1 MKKNRH
7 INWVILI
14 SLSTLFLNSCSS
26 TVIAQSKN
34 IKKEFKLYN
43 YNLPETFLL
52 GSHLCRVPMPPM
64 EEMLSDMENLKKH
77 GFNLIKIQTHWAIDE
92 PIEGEYNFTRYN
104 RLIEHAKKL
113 DMYVYMGLTMEQAP
127 AWLYK
132 KYPDCRMVPRSGL
145 PVKYETQY
153 TLPADGKPGPCFD
166 HPGAMQKQLD
176 FIKAFVKHFA
186 KYDNIL
192 VWNTWQEI
200 EYWEERVFDT
210 EACYCDNTQ
219 KHFRKWLKE
228 KYGSLDRLNKS
239 WSSNFITWDD
249 VAPHRQ
255 KPLGLPVDKD
265 FRYFMDNEHP
275 SQTLKARYMAI
286 KEADPLKRP
295 VFAHKSDVK
304 MGSAQDW
311 TYARCE
317 DFLGSSSYPAWYSTH
332 WWDDNASSRMNPPKK
347 YESLYHELWSN
358 VAMKFDYLR
367 SSNPDGNP
375 VWSAEFQ
382 GGPIMSEFH
391 KGRVP
396 SAEDMQR
403 WMLTSMGS
411 GVTAIS
417 FWVARAEIMAAENN
431 GFGLLDSN
439 GDTTERFEEASKI
452 GIALRS
458 HSDLF
463 ANPSKPKAKVGII
476 ISEDSYQFGRS
487 FFGLKEHLVYS
498 IRGWYHMLW
507 RNGVAVDFVEMSQIN
522 NTTAKQYSALILP
535 VPIYLS
541 AKDAE
546 RMKEYVSNGGNLIS
560 EGGAGRINENLMAER
575 GEISPVIAEMAGVQ
589 QKSFTQIR
597 EPNNGSRWTP
607 TERSWGE
614 FAPSS
619 WLEGEGV
626 LAGQKMLANYY
637 LQTFE
642 LQGGTPIFKVENEVV
657 GVVNNYGKG
666 KIWLF
671 GTFFGHGGTAYFE
684 NSNFEFVMKLM
695 DEAGV
700 TPQKIGNILV
710 QKRVNGN
717 KEAWILTN
725 PTDSNV
731 IEKLDISR
739 MKNVEVLYGDNLK
752 IKHKTLEIQMKSLEI
767 AVIVFE
773 NK

>member
-1 MKKNRH
+1 MKRIRY
-7 INWVILI
+7 INWVFFIPLFTLM
-14 SLSTLFLNSCSS
+14 LSSCTE

-34 IKKEFKLYN
+34 LKNEFKLYD

-52 GSHLCRVPMPPM
+52 GSHLCRFPMPPM
-64 EEMLSDMENLKKH
+64 DEMLSDMENLKKH
-77 GFNLIKIQTHWAIDE
+77 GFNLIKIQTHWAVDE
-92 PIEGEYNFTRYN
+92 PIEGKYDFTRYD

-132 KYPDCRMVPRSGL
+132 KYPDSRMVPRSGL

-200 EYWEERVFDT
+200 EYWEDRVFDT
-210 EACYCDNTQ
+210 EACYCENTQ
-219 KHFRKWLKE
+219 SHFRRWLKE
-228 KYGSLDRLNKS
+228 KYGSLDSLNKS
-239 WSSNFITWDD
+239 WSANYGTWED
-249 VAPHRQ
+249 VSPQRQ
-255 KPLGLPVDKD
+255 NPLGLPVDKD
-265 FRYFMDNEHP
+265 FRYFMENEHRA
-275 SQTLKARYMAI
+275 QTLKARYMAI

-295 VFAHKSDVK
+295 VFAHKSDVE
-304 MGSAQDW
+304 MGSGQDW

-332 WWDDNASSRMNPPKK
+332 WWDDNASSRMYPPKK
-347 YESLYHELWSN
+347 YESLYHEIWSN

-382 GGPIMSEFH
+382 GGPIMSDFH

-403 WMLTSMGS
+403 WMLTSVGS

-417 FWVARAEIMAAENN
+417 FWVTRAEIMAAENN
-431 GFGLLDSN
+431 GFGLLDSK
-439 GDTTERFEEASKI
+439 GETTERFEEASKI
-452 GIALRS
+452 GVALRS

-476 ISEDSYQFGRS
+476 ISEDSYQFANS
-487 FFGLKEHLVYS
+487 FFGLKEHLIYS

-507 RNGVAVDFVEMSQIN
+507 RNGFAVDFVEMSQIN
-522 NTTAKQYSALILP
+522 KTTANQYKALVLP

-546 RMKEYVSNGGNLIS
+546 RMQDYVSSGGNLIS
-560 EGGAGRINENLMAER
+560 EAGAGRINENLMAER
-575 GEISPVIAEMAGVQ
+575 GEISPVIAKMAGVQ
-589 QKSFTQIR
+589 QKSFTIVN
-597 EPNNGSRWTP
+597 EPNNSRRWTP

-614 FAPSS
+614 FLPSA
-619 WLEGEGV
+619 WLEGQGV
-626 LAGQKMLANYY
+626 LSGQKMLANYY

-642 LQGGTPIFKVENEVV
+642 LQGGTPVFKAGNEVA

-671 GTFFGHGGTAYFE
+671 GTFFGHGGTAYFKDT
-684 NSNFEFVMKLM
+684 NLEFVKKLM

-700 TPQKIGNILV
+700 SSQKIGEILV
-710 QKRVNGN
+710 QKRIKGN

-725 PTDSNV
+725 PTRSNV
-731 IEKLDISR
+731 TERLDISR
-739 MKNVEVLYGDNLK
+739 MKNVEVLFGDHIR
-752 IKHKTLEIQMKSLEI
+752 IKKNIAEIQMKSLEI